1 MGLEYVADPEGGA
14 VHFTVWDSG
23 IGISREDQQNLFQPF
38 TQLDA
43 GLDREFSGTGL
54 GLALVSRMTELHG
67 GSVSVESPGVGEG
80 TRFTATFPW
89 EGCTAIPTDR
99 RPTEGTGADEEPDE
113 ELEAAIEKL
122 DPPLGGAAPLLLLAE
137 DNEATIKTMSAYL
150 KAKGYCPRTH
160 FHSCHHRHSVG
171 HGRRSGAMSGHRCQ
185 RVSEQAGEPQ
195 KPYSNNPAERRLFGG
210 AEDLE
215 LEGQDLW
222 KLIAPHA
229 LDSCRSSLGEIL
241 NGSKDRVL
249 FEVDCVTQ
257 AGEGFSAELSAG
269 PFPSEEG
276 VGVEIVI
283 RDVSERKRM
292 EEEVQ
297 QSQRLDAIGRVSAG
311 IAHDFNNVLQAI
323 MTPAQ
328 LALEDAPKE
337 GTLRDDLAGIVQ
349 ATREG
354 RVLAKQLLTFAR
366 HESVARRVVD
376 LNGVLTEIEPIAR
389 ILGGKGLQF
398 NFDLSEEVLPVQA
411 DSGQLKQIITNLVVN
426 ARDALPDGGFLTV
439 SNVSTD
445 TEAELSVADNGHGM
459 DEEIM
464 DRIFEPF
471 FSTKDSDEGTGLGLS
486 VVRGIVEGHQG
497 TISVESVV
505 GEGTIFRIR
514 LPLASPAPES

>member
-1 MGLEYVADPEGGA
+1 MTESTPYAPKLLLVDDTPAALETLSVSLQGQGYRITTATNGPEALELARSLNPDLILLDVMMPGMSGFEVCRVLRDDPALADVPVLLVTALDDRKSLIEGIESGA
-14 VHFTVWDSG
+14 DDF
-23 IGISREDQQNLFQPF
+23 ISKPTNRTELRARVR
-38 TQLDA
+38 TITR
-43 GLDREFSGTGL
+43 LDRHRR
-54 GLALVSRMTELHG
+54 LALALKRLENCIQL
-67 GSVSVESPGVGEG
+67 SPDGILILDQ
-80 TRFTATFPW
+80 TATVLFANP
-89 EGCTAIPTDR
+89 
-99 RPTEGTGADEEPDE
+99 
-113 ELEAAIEKL
+113 EA
-122 DPPLGGAAPLLLLAE
+122 
-137 DNEATIKTMSAYL
+137 
-150 KAKGYCPRTH
+150 R
-160 FHSCHHRHSVG
+160 
-171 HGRRSGAMSGHRCQ
+171 Q
-185 RVSEQAGEPQ
+185 
-195 KPYSNNPAERRLFGG
+195 LFGG

-215 LEGQDLW
+215 FEGESMW
-222 KLIAPHA
+222 EMIAPHA
-229 LDSCRSSLGEIL
+229 VDSCRSNLSEIL
-241 NGSKDRVL
+241 NGSKRRVL
-249 FEVDCVTQ
+249 CEVDCLTK
-257 AGEGFSAELSAG
+257 AGESFSAELAAG

-276 VGVEIVI
+276 MGVEIVI

-337 GTLRDDLAGIVQ
+337 GTLRDDLTAIVQ

-366 HESVARRVVD
+366 HESVVRGVVD
-376 LNGVLTEIEPIAR
+376 LNGVVTEIEPIAR

-398 NFDLSEEVLPVQA
+398 NFDLSEEALPVQA

-426 ARDALPDGGFLTV
+426 ARDALPDGGSLTV
-439 SNVSTD
+439 STVSTD

-459 DEEIM
+459 AEEIM
-464 DRIFEPF
+464 DKIFEPF
-471 FSTKDSDEGTGLGLS
+471 FSTKGSDEGTGLGLS
-486 VVRGIVEGHQG
+486 VVRGIVEGHKG